1 MQLKDHILTIPDFP
15 AEGIRFRDIT
25 PLLNNPRAFA
35 YAIDSMAELLQDM
48 RPEAL
53 VGIESRGF
61 IFAGPLA
68 HKLQLPFVLV
78 RKPGKLPRDVHS
90 RTYDLEYGQDTLQVH
105 RDDISDGQ
113 RLVIVDDVL
122 ATGGTAEAT
131 GKLLQQAGGQV
142 SGLLFLI
149 GLNGLG
155 GANRLSGYQN
165 KCLVGFELDE

>member
-1 MQLKDHILTIPDFP
+1 MQLKDHILTVPDFP
-15 AEGIRFRDIT
+15 SQGVRFRDIT
-25 PLLNNPRAFA
+25 PLLNNPKAFA

-48 RPEAL
+48 QPEAL

-78 RKPGKLPRDVHS
+78 RKPGKLPRELHS
-90 RTYDLEYGQDTLQVH
+90 LEYDLEYGKDCVQVH
-105 RDDISDGQ
+105 RGDIGDGQ

-122 ATGGTAEAT
+122 ATGGTAQAT
-131 GKLLQQAGGQV
+131 AKLMGQAGGRV
-142 SGLLFLI
+142 AGLLFLI

-155 GANRLSGYQN
+155 GVQRLGSYKNRW
-165 KCLVGFELDE
+165 LVEFGLDE